1 MSDFE
6 LVFKD
11 LCDAKTLE
19 WLIRSGT
26 AKEIVEATRKIPG
39 LVIDKPLV
47 EMYVQRAISNLAAMK
62 KTAVFRQKRA

>member
-1 MSDFE
+1 MSDLE
-6 LVFKD
+6 PMFKD

-39 LVIDKPLV
+39 LVVDKKLV
-47 EMYVQRAISNLAAMK
+47 EMYVDTAIRNLAAMK
-62 KTAVFRQKRA
+62 KTAASRQKRA